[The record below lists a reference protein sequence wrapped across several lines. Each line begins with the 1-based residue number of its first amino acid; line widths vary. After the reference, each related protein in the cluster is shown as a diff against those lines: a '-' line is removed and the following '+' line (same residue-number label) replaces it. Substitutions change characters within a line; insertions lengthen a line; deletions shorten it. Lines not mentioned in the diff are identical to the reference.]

1 MTTPRNRPTR
11 IIIAGSR
18 SIDDYGLV
26 DAAMAQYTAG
36 GPNRGRYE
44 IVSGGAQ
51 GVDKMAKRWAERY
64 DCEFTAFD
72 PSRPEQTMTNYSWER
87 DGKKAG
93 PLRNQ
98 EMAEYGDVLVAVWDG
113 KSPGTRDMVEKA
125 LDESLDVYVSVYD
138 E

>member
-1 MTTPRNRPTR
+1 MSRIDRPTR

-18 SIDDYGLV
+18 SIDDYGLT

-44 IVSGGAQ
+44 IVSGGAD
-51 GVDKMAKRWAERY
+51 GVDQHAKRWAERY
-64 DCEFTAFD
+64 ECEYTPFD
-72 PSRPEQTMTNYSWER
+72 PSRPEKTMTNYSWER

-93 PLRNQ
+93 PLRNE
-98 EMAEYGDVLVAVWDG
+98 EMAEYADELVAVWDG
-113 KSPGTRDMVEKA
+113 VSPGTRDMIERA
-125 LDESLDVYVSVYD
+125 LDNSLNVYVSVID